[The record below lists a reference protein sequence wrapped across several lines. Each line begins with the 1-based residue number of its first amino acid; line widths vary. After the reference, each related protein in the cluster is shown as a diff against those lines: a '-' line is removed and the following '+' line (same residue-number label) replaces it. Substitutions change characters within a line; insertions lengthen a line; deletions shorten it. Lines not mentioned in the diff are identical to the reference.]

1 MGLGEYH
8 KKRKFDATPEPEGRL
23 KRSRGNSFVI
33 QKHRATRL
41 HYDLRLEMEG
51 VLRSWAVPKG
61 PSFDPEEKRLA
72 VQTEDHPVDYG
83 DFEGVIPKGNYGAG
97 KVIIW
102 DHGTYQMVDPPTP
115 EEGWEKGKFHF
126 EIRGKK
132 LRGEWVLVRTRRE
145 ERQWIFF
152 KVRDDSASTSD
163 ITQTRPES
171 VVSGVTVEQ
180 VGEADADTRHWHVA
194 VGRELEERGMKSPR
208 RAALPTTVSPMLATL
223 STDPFDGDDW
233 VFELKLD
240 GIRAIVIKDGTNV
253 EIRSRNDRSLT
264 MRFPGLVREL
274 RAISADS
281 AVIDGE
287 IVALDE
293 AGRSRFNLVQ
303 PRINLTRSSDIEKAE
318 ESIPVFFYAFDLL
331 HINGHGLTGFPLL
344 DRKAVLRKMIP
355 HNEEWI
361 RYTDHV
367 EGQGREFYS
376 AAVAHSLEG
385 VVAKRKDSTYYQ
397 RRSRQ
402 WLKIKATQSD
412 DFVVVG
418 FTPPAASRKH
428 FGALVLGLY
437 DNRGALVYVGRAGA
451 GFDDAGLGE
460 AHDMLKPLVRKR
472 SPFKPVASELAG
484 ATWVRPD
491 LVCEVKFNEWTPDT
505 KLRAPVFER
514 FRDDKDPRDCVLREE
529 PADDASRVEESP
541 KPEEVEAGGEADGLG
556 TRVRLTNMTKTF
568 WPDDGLTKGNLV
580 RYYDRIAEVMSPYLA
595 DRPLVLK
602 RYPDGI
608 KGEYFYQ
615 KDAPDY
621 TPDWLRTQ
629 ELWSADVEKYT
640 RYFIGADREMLIYLA
655 NAGGITEN
663 PWSSR
668 LDHLDHPDY
677 IIFDLD
683 PVDKAPYRMVQKV
696 ALELKKVLDELN
708 LRAYPKTSGASGIH
722 VYLPIL
728 EDTFTHHDVRV
739 FAEAIATIIVLRV
752 PDLATIERVVS
763 RRPKNV
769 YIDFLQNVKG
779 KTVAGVYSP
788 RARPGAPVSAPLRW
802 EELRRAIDPR
812 KFNMKNIHRRLKR
825 VGDLFAPVL
834 TDRQDIRPFLEAL
847 AGEGK

>member
-23 KRSRGNSFVI
+23 KGSRGNSFVI

-61 PSFDPEEKRLA
+61 PSLDPGEKRLA

-83 DFEGVIPKGNYGAG
+83 SFEGVIPKGNYGAG
-97 KVIIW
+97 NVIIW
-102 DHGTYQMVDPPTP
+102 DQGTYRMVDPSTP
-115 EEGWEKGKFHF
+115 EEGWKKGKFHF
-126 EIRGKK
+126 EIHGKK
-132 LRGEWVLVRTRRE
+132 LGGEWVLVRTRRE

-152 KVRDDSASTSD
+152 KVRDDFVSTSD
-163 ITQTRPES
+163 ITQARPES
-171 VVSGVTVEQ
+171 VVSGVTIEH
-180 VGEADADTRHWHVA
+180 VGDSDTDTRHWHVA
-194 VGRELEERGMKSPR
+194 VERELEGRAMKSGR
-208 RAALPTTVSPMLATL
+208 RTPLPTTVSPMLATL
-223 STDPFDGDDW
+223 ATDPFDGDDW

-264 MRFPGLVREL
+264 RRFPGLVREL
-274 RAISADS
+274 REIPADR

-287 IVALDE
+287 IVAFDE
-293 AGRSRFNLVQ
+293 EGRSRFSLIQ
-303 PRINLTRSSDIEKAE
+303 PRINLTRSSDIDKAE

-331 HINGHGLTGFPLL
+331 HINGHGLTGSPLL

-355 HNEEWI
+355 DDEEWI

-376 AAVAHSLEG
+376 AAAAHSLEG
-385 VVAKRKDSTYYQ
+385 VVAKRKDSSYHQ

-402 WLKIKATQSD
+402 WLKIKTTQSD

-437 DNRGALVYVGRAGA
+437 DSRGALVYVGRAGS
-451 GFDDAGLGE
+451 GFDDAGLE
-460 AHDMLKPLVRKR
+460 NARNIIKPLVRKR
-472 SPFKPVASELAG
+472 APFKPVPSELAG

-491 LVCEVKFNEWTPDT
+491 LVCEVKFNEWTPDS

-529 PADDASRVEESP
+529 PADDFPPVEDAP
-541 KPEEVEAGGEADGLG
+541 KPEEVEAATEADGAG
-556 TRVRLTNMTKTF
+556 TRVRLTNMTKMF
-568 WPDDGLTKGNLV
+568 WPDDGLTKGDLV
-580 RYYDRIAEVMSPYLA
+580 RYYDGIAGVMGPYLA

-608 KGEYFYQ
+608 NGEYFYQ

-621 TPDWLRTQ
+621 TPDWVRTQ

-655 NAGGITEN
+655 NAGGITQN

-668 LDHLDHPDY
+668 LEHLDHPDY

-683 PVDKAPYRMVQKV
+683 PVDKVPYRMVQKV
-696 ALELKKVLDELN
+696 ALELKKVLDELE

-728 EDTFTHHDVRV
+728 EDTFTYHDVRV
-739 FAEAIATIIVLRV
+739 FAEAIATIIVSRA

-812 KFNMKNIHRRLKR
+812 KFNMTNIHRRLKR

-847 AGEGK
+847 AGRV